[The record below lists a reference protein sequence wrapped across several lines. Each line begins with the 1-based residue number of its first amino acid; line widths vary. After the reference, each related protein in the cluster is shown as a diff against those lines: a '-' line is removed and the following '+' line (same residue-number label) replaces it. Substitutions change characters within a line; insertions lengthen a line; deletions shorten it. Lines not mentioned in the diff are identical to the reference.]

1 MCDEGVD
8 DLKKVLV
15 HFDPNIILDM
25 IILDEEDSQGI
36 SELYENGFISELNHY
51 IMVSSFLFTTI

>member
-1 MCDEGVD
+1 M
-8 DLKKVLV
+8 

-25 IILDEEDSQGI
+25 INFDEEDSQGI

-51 IMVSSFLFTTI
+51 IMVSSFFCLQPF